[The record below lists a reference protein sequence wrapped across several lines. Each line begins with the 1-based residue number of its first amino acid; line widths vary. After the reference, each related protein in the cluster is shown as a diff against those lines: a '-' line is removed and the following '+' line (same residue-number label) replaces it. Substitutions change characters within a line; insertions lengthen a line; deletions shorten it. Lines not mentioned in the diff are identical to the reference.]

1 MPTRK
6 LTWTGS
12 DKKDGVLGAAE
23 LYVIFGSL
31 VRSGVKLSD
40 VEYWVKTKGVMK
52 PVVAELSV
60 EIEDDLNVEGGAGS
74 GEIKYEDIRLPE

>member
-12 DKKDGVLGAAE
+12 DKSDGELSAQD

-31 VRSGVKLSD
+31 VRSGVALSN
-40 VEYWVKTKGVMK
+40 VRYWIKTKGVMK

-60 EIEDDLNVEGGAGS
+60 EIDEDLSGGAGS
-74 GEIKYEDIRLPE
+74 GEIKYDDIKLPE